1 MKKICTITILAV
13 VTFTFASVPS
23 LPANSYFMPVCTGS
37 SSLDISRV
45 VEDDGWI
52 LIGEVTLSNYYL
64 GNEPIVAKL
73 YVREIAKKLIYRV
86 EYQGVFYATRW
97 HEKSNTY
104 HVTINGETY
113 IYDDPANYTNKETD
127 SGNSAKFV
135 GKWKLR
141 DFPGWYVDISFSN
154 GRYSFN
160 LNPDKITE
168 IVEFQE
174 TSNGV
179 VFTYVEKFD
188 KRPELNRKG
197 WRYYYNERD
206 NNADP
211 GYPTSGRYEYDRE
224 VVYYTASITL
234 SDMAPVRKMI
244 KMHTYYYLG
253 TALTYADTDTDFSMP
268 GFTAEL
274 TKY

>member
-1 MKKICTITILAV
+1 MRRTFLTAIFTSLSFINVMTAGSITPY
-13 VTFTFASVPS
+13 TFSEERINTFIEV
-23 LPANSYFMPVCTGS
+23 N
-37 SSLDISRV
+37 
-45 VEDDGWI
+45 DDWI
-52 LIGEVTLSNYYL
+52 LLGEVTLFNYYT
-64 GNEPIVAKL
+64 GGEPIIAKL

-86 EYQGVFYATRW
+86 EYQGEFYATRW
-97 HEKSNTY
+97 HDGSKTY
-104 HVTINGETY
+104 HVTINSKTY
-113 IYDDPANYTNKETD
+113 RCDVPANSTENETD
-127 SGNSAKFV
+127 SAAKFV
-135 GKWKLR
+135 GKWKWGKL
-141 DFPGWYVDISFSN
+141 GWYVDISFSN
-154 GRYSFN
+154 GRYSFY
-160 LNPDKITE
+160 LNPDEVKE

-174 TSNGV
+174 TSNGI

-197 WRYYYNERD
+197 WQYYYDERD

-211 GYPTSGRYEYDRE
+211 GYPTSGEYKYDRE

-234 SDMAPVRKMI
+234 SDKAPVLKMI

-253 TALTYADTDTDFSMP
+253 TALTYADTDFSLP